1 MKGVSIIYVSQT
13 SPSDYKSSAG
23 NIAGNSPAVA
33 ASVRSQAAPVELPG
47 KAVQATASTPGAE
60 QLDHAVQQVNKV
72 VKSLSNSGLEFSVD
86 KDTGI
91 HVVKVVDTK
100 TRDVIRQIPTEEV
113 LAIAKTLDKL
123 QGLIINQK
131 A

>member
-1 MKGVSIIYVSQT
+1 MYVTQT
-13 SPSDYKSSAG
+13 NPSDYKSSAG
-23 NIAGNSPAVA
+23 NIAGNRPVAVDI
-33 ASVRSQAAPVELPG
+33 VQQQTAPVELPG
-47 KAVQATASTPGAE
+47 KAVQAATGAPSSE
-60 QLDHAVQQVNKV
+60 QVDQAVQKVNKA

-91 HVVKVVDTK
+91 QLVKVVDIK

>member
-1 MKGVSIIYVSQT
+1 MYVTQT
-13 SPSDYKSSAG
+13 NPSDYKSSAG
-23 NIAGNSPAVA
+23 NTAGNRPVA
-33 ASVRSQAAPVELPG
+33 AGFAESAQQQTAPVELPG
-47 KAVQATASTPGAE
+47 KAVQAASGAPNAE
-60 QLDHAVQQVNKV
+60 QVDQAVQKVNKA

-91 HVVKVVDTK
+91 QLVKVVDIK

>member
-1 MKGVSIIYVSQT
+1 MFVSQT
-13 SPSDYKSSAG
+13 SSGEFRPPAG

-33 ASVRSQAAPVELPG
+33 ASVQSQAAPVELPG
-47 KAVQATASTPGAE
+47 KAVQATTNVPNPE
-60 QLDHAVQQVNKV
+60 QVSQAVQQVNKV
-72 VKSLSNSGLEFSVD
+72 VKSLSNSGLEFAVD

-91 HVVKVVDTK
+91 QVVKVVDVK